1 MTELR
6 KYSTMETL
14 ERAQDLIDADRE
26 YRSMEN
32 VEFFEIQFKKP
43 NTDKDKKDKNNR
55 RITQGKK
62 F

>member
-1 MTELR
+1 MTEQR

-14 ERAQDLIDADRE
+14 ERAQTLIDADRE

-32 VEFFEIQFKKP
+32 VEFFEIKFKKP
-43 NTDKDKKDKNNR
+43 NTDKDKKDKKNR

>member
-1 MTELR
+1 MTEQR

-14 ERAQDLIDADRE
+14 ERAQTLIDADRE

-32 VEFFEIQFKKP
+32 VEFFEIKFKKP